1 MIQQENFSKAK
12 IGVIASL
19 AFIFIVIV
27 GIIIIIIIEYL
38 CFKISSAVP
47 KGDDDRHYRKD

>member
-27 GIIIIIIIEYL
+27 GIIIIIIEYL